1 MQSHSDTI
9 RVHAITTHSIC
20 AVRENSLCHNR
31 LVQEHRPELLLLQ
44 TVIMIFKDAREKDHK
59 DTRNLRNRKCWRI
72 LKSPVLPTAD
82 VLNKGSSNHAQWV
95 VIQIFSAN
103 GRQKKT
109 IYKNWRTGASAAS
122 ALPKQIQDQD
132 IARKSIMKSLQ
143 SSHIRQFP
151 LNWMHKRKMFRN
163 KLARPYFE
171 AVKRLDMKGERYM
184 HTRSAKLI
192 FSALLQHFEV
202 SSTPKLDLTTW
213 KCVKNPFVWQP
224 KPGSIPWR
232 PAK

>member
-1 MQSHSDTI
+1 MRS
-9 RVHAITTHSIC
+9 ITRI
-20 AVRENSLCHNR
+20 
-31 LVQEHRPELLLLQ
+31 PGILQ
-44 TVIMIFKDAREKDHK
+44 
-59 DTRNLRNRKCWRI
+59 RNHKCWRI
-72 LKSPVLPTAD
+72 FKSPVLPTAD

-95 VIQIFSAN
+95 AIQILSEN

-109 IYKNWRTGASAAS
+109 IYKNWCSEASAVL
-122 ALPKQIQDQD
+122 ALPKQLQDQG
-132 IARKSIMKSLQ
+132 IARKSIMKCLR
-143 SSHIRQFP
+143 SSHIRHWGEFL

-163 KLARPYFE
+163 KLAWAYFE
-171 AVKRLDMKGERYM
+171 AVKRLGSERYM